1 MQEKGTAPAH
11 RADHTAEN
19 HRADNHVAEHRASEH
34 VVKVVPAGDISEP
47 QGLIWKA
54 VDAFLFIGISAMLL
68 SVAAQVV
75 TRQMGMS
82 LAWTEELTRF
92 LFMDTTFLGMAAG
105 FRAAAH
111 PRVGFALAWGPG
123 WLKKFSLHLYALCG
137 TVFFSVLIYKTWEL
151 MMQQFASGESSPAL
165 GLKMFLVTLPLVI
178 SAALAILAHIKTVY
192 FSPYMRKKIQE
203 GEMIA

>member
-1 MQEKGTAPAH
+1 MQDKGTAPVH
-11 RADHTAEN
+11 RAESGRAEN
-19 HRADNHVAEHRASEH
+19 HGDHESAEHQGSEH

-47 QGLIWKA
+47 REILWKI
-54 VDAFLFIGISAMLL
+54 VDAFLFIGITAMLL
-68 SVAAQVV
+68 SVAVQVI
-75 TRQMGMS
+75 TRQLGAS
-82 LAWTEELTRF
+82 LPWTEELTRF

-111 PRVGFALAWGPG
+111 PRVSFVLAWGPG

-137 TVFFSVLIYKTWEL
+137 TIFFSVLVIKTWEL
-151 MMQQFASGESSPAL
+151 MVQQFASGESSPAL
-165 GLKMFLVTLPLVI
+165 GLKMFLVTLPLVV

-192 FSPYMRKKIQE
+192 FSPYMRKKILE